1 MVGVIKLG
9 SREVRTV
16 DLLLQNNGREAIWRW
31 REKCKKK
38 GGRVKPECPLP
49 STNPIFVKPECPLES
64 MSALASEPVSEA
76 GMLLKTRR

>member
-1 MVGVIKLG
+1 MFAVIKVG
-9 SREVRTV
+9 SGEVRAV
-16 DLLLQNNGREAIWRW
+16 VLLLQNKDSLAIWRW
-31 REKCKKK
+31 REKCEKK